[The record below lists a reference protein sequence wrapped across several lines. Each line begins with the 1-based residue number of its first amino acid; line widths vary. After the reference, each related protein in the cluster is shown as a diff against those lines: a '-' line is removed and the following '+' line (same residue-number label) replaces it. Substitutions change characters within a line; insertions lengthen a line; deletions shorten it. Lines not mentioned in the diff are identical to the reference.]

1 MAQSDDVPG
10 QEPVDPVFAAL
21 FRDEPALLVSPA
33 PDPAADPAA
42 DPDPDPIPGVAS
54 DRVAE
59 PDPPQDAPPP
69 AQAAPSEQAA
79 PKEPAADTGRLFRS
93 QGVRDNDI
101 AVLALASDHGG
112 RLRTLTRVDGEAP
125 EPAVAAT
132 GLDEI
137 ASSGGEDADHVV
149 PPADAPTSR
158 ARTARDDARRARGL
172 RAGAVYLLVIGVTV
186 LVAFANALLAK
197 GDIGWPTGIALV
209 AVTAYCAWNVR
220 RDDDIVAIISP
231 PIAFF
236 VAALTAGQLFLGSAE
251 GSLINRV
258 VVAFFTLADNWYWI
272 IGATVAALV
281 IVIVRRRRA

>member
-1 MAQSDDVPG
+1 VAQSDDVPG

-21 FRDEPALLVSPA
+21 FRDEPAIAVSAMPV
-33 PDPAADPAA
+33 PDPVEEL
-42 DPDPDPIPGVAS
+42 PDSP
-54 DRVAE
+54 AE
-59 PDPPQDAPPP
+59 PDTPPEEPP
-69 AQAAPSEQAA
+69 A
-79 PKEPAADTGRLFRS
+79 EPAEPIEPVVPREPLADTGRLFRS
-93 QGVRDNDI
+93 QGVRDNQV
-101 AVLALASDHGG
+101 AVLALSSDHGG

-125 EPAVAAT
+125 AA
-132 GLDEI
+132 I
-137 ASSGGEDADHVV
+137 ATDLAADPSALEEDANAMV
-149 PPADAPTSR
+149 PPADPTTSR
-158 ARTARDDARRARGL
+158 ARTARDEAHRAKGL

-209 AVTAYCAWNVR
+209 AVTVYCAWNVR
-220 RDDDIVAIISP
+220 RDDDLVAIITP

-236 VAALTAGQLFLGSAE
+236 VAAVTAGKLFLGSAE

-272 IGATVAALV
+272 IGATLAALV